1 MRTKDDRIDLFCD
14 LFELNSRTTAGRKVN
29 KALSLK
35 KYEQFL
41 SYFTNKQISDA
52 LYFVNSNNSS
62 LAILITKMGLSK
74 FSFDKYYE
82 EYKKCLIKN
91 SYDIDTLDGVIYKY
105 HTQKYISE
113 IILIKKNFD
122 EDLLYGQ
129 STKLSKITFFSEN
142 AYKAYKKNK
151 FFNSSYIFDS
161 EMEARRLKDKDFLNT
176 YFISYPVFACITDYF
191 YYLCNKEFNKMKIL
205 QNDPTNKVATHIF
218 NKLSKL
224 LKQPEIIFDLDIP
237 ILEMIAKKV
246 VLHYLLRQ
254 QK

>member
-1 MRTKDDRIDLFCD
+1 MRKKDDRIDLFCK

-29 KALSLK
+29 KASSLK
-35 KYEQFL
+35 KYEQFF
-41 SYFTNKQISDA
+41 SYFTNKQIYDV
-52 LYFVNSNNSS
+52 LDFLDTNKSS
-62 LAILITKMGLSK
+62 LAILITKKGLSK
-74 FSFDKYYE
+74 FSLDKYYE
-82 EYKKCLIKN
+82 EYKQCLIKN

-105 HTQKYISE
+105 HTQEYISE
-113 IILIKKNFD
+113 ITLIKKKFN
-122 EDLLYGQ
+122 EDFLYGQ
-129 STKLSKITFFSEN
+129 SEKQSKITFFSEN
-142 AYKAYKKNK
+142 ADKAYKKNK

-205 QNDPTNKVATHIF
+205 QNDPTNKVATNLF

-246 VLHYLLRQ
+246 VLHYLR
-254 QK
+254 